1 MSTLKKRPVYSDS
14 EDLGLGIK
22 NGSFKWNEVEEK
34 KDDKDQKNGN
44 SSRSTP
50 SPSDE
55 TDTAVETASSIGEA
69 NDHRFELRDITV
81 MFPEGELTVVTGPTA
96 SGKTALLVCLL
107 NLPRKNV
114 YLYFC

>member
-1 MSTLKKRPVYSDS
+1 MHLASL
-14 EDLGLGIK
+14 
-22 NGSFKWNEVEEK
+22 NGMYVCQGGKVEREEK

-107 NLPRKNV
+107 NVTFLGKTCTYTFVRWP
-114 YLYFC
+114 FWAS